1 MSRDAG
7 RQRNPSLP
15 VQAPAVS
22 AVSRE
27 PALPTPAPP
36 WDQDSVSREMKTR
49 YKSFPCRLPEI
60 LGDCAA
66 LPVAPRAWSP
76 SEPLLKCPV
85 PWTRRQGGHLSSSP
99 SEKVAT
105 AGGAHTPGVPV
116 LDSEPPGRAG
126 QLVASWRED
135 LGRQAAWPWPPGTAA
150 DPHTGPPASQAGSG
164 SSGQWS
170 GPGTEGRGPR
180 PGRLSPECLSQR
192 GPGGNRTGW

>member
-49 YKSFPCRLPEI
+49 YKSFPCRLPGT

-66 LPVAPRAWSP
+66 LPVVPRAWSP

-105 AGGAHTPGVPV
+105 AGGAHRPGVPV
-116 LDSEPPGRAG
+116 LDSEPPGRGGAAG
-126 QLVASWRED
+126 GVLERRPRAA
-135 LGRQAAWPWPPGTAA
+135 GRMALATRNRGRSTHRPPGV
-150 DPHTGPPASQAGSG
+150 TGGERQLWPV
-164 SSGQWS
+164 
-170 GPGTEGRGPR
+170 ERPR
-180 PGRLSPECLSQR
+180 H
-192 GPGGNRTGW
+192 